1 MFSELDYKA
10 LFPTGQRQTNTD
22 PAYDLDDPAK
32 PDEVPVL
39 DGDSPAEGCGVT
51 SDRQRCSCRRIC
63 VQVVRNKP
71 HGADYYTASLL
82 AVRAGATNWLE
93 RSMFY
98 R

>member
-1 MFSELDYKA
+1 M
-10 LFPTGQRQTNTD
+10 
-22 PAYDLDDPAK
+22 
-32 PDEVPVL
+32 
-39 DGDSPAEGCGVT
+39 
-51 SDRQRCSCRRIC
+51 
-63 VQVVRNKP
+63 QVVRNKP